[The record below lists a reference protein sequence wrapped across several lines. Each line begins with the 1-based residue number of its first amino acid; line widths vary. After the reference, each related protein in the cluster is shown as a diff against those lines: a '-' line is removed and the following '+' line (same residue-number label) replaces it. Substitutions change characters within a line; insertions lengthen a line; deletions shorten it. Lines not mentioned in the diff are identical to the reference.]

1 MSPTA
6 SHSGVV
12 SLRLRRVR
20 YLMDATN
27 PREGVVTQH
36 DANKQTVT
44 VLNTED
50 GSFWHGPEGIVE
62 VIA

>member
-1 MSPTA
+1 MSPIA
-6 SHSGVV
+6 SISGVV

-20 YLMDATN
+20 YLTDAADT
-27 PREGVVTQH
+27 REGVVTQH

-50 GSFWHGPEGIVE
+50 GSFWHGPEGLVE